1 MSQTYPVEQVKE
13 QIQKC
18 IEKGFEFLDQSA
30 KDSLYWHLEND
41 FKVSKELVV
50 EKPIEFVAALH
61 QIFGQGSILFE
72 RKIVSEIT
80 RSFALSTEET
90 DFARIV
96 KLAQKKVELWEEE
109 KNWKR

>member
-1 MSQTYPVEQVKE
+1 LSQTYVVEQVKE

-18 IEKGFEFLDQSA
+18 VEKGFEFLDQSA

-41 FKVSKELVV
+41 FKISKELVA
-50 EKPIEFVAALH
+50 EKPAEFVAALY
-61 QIFGQGSILFE
+61 QIFGQGSMLLE
-72 RKIVSEIT
+72 RRIASEIV
-80 RSFALSTEET
+80 RSFALSTGET

-96 KLAQKKVELWEEE
+96 KLALKKVELWEEE